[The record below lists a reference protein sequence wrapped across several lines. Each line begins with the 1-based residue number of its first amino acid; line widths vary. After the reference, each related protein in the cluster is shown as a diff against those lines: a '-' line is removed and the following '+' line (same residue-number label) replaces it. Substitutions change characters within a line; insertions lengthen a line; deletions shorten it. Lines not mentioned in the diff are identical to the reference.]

1 MPDTQRRTAAFY
13 AIAFTIGA
21 VLVAHAAWVRD
32 PALHVPP
39 ALGYVVAVVFGAA
52 ALAALAQAWGHPR
65 AQAGFATL
73 VLAGMSATGAWLAT
87 PAGAR
92 GCRSSLGM
100 LPGLAPSFGCRTA
113 FGAGAFV
120 TALMT
125 AYAFRQWWR
134 AGSHDAR
141 VVAHGGGAAAAAHTT
156 PTRG

>member
-1 MPDTQRRTAAFY
+1 M
-13 AIAFTIGA
+13 
-21 VLVAHAAWVRD
+21 
-32 PALHVPP
+32 
-39 ALGYVVAVVFGAA
+39 LG
-52 ALAALAQAWGHPR
+52 
-65 AQAGFATL
+65 
-73 VLAGMSATGAWLAT
+73 GMSVIGAWLAT

-92 GCRSSLGM
+92 GCRSSLGA

-134 AGSHDAR
+134 AGSHDSGA
-141 VVAHGGGAAAAAHTT
+141 VAHGNGAAAPTT